1 MLSYQHAFHA
11 GNHADVLKH
20 FVLTYVLDSLNKKD
34 KPYIFF
40 DTHSGS
46 GIYDLL
52 DNRILKTGEA
62 QSGIQLLLQ
71 KKYELPLELNSYL
84 DLVQKYLEK
93 SLYPGSPEIECNKLK
108 ENSTLVLSE
117 LHPTEYELLKQNV
130 SKSDSAK
137 NKNVNVHF
145 RNGFEMLNALTPPQI
160 KRGAVL
166 IDPSYEE
173 LSDYQNVE
181 KSITSVYK
189 KWTNG
194 IFLLWYPLLAHR
206 DNVIQNMKNNIVSKI
221 KKISPNVEICNISL
235 CVNTKDSHQEVDLQ
249 NLSKNNP
256 PRLYGSSMLVINYP
270 WKLPESSQIAMEKVA
285 QILGQNGNGSVEV
298 EIM

>member
-1 MLSYQHAFHA
+1 M
-11 GNHADVLKH
+11 
-20 FVLTYVLDSLNKKD
+20 
-34 KPYIFF
+34 
-40 DTHSGS
+40 
-46 GIYDLL
+46 
-52 DNRILKTGEA
+52 
-62 QSGIQLLLQ
+62 LLQ
-71 KKYELPLELNSYL
+71 KKDELPLELNSYL
-84 DLVQKYLEK
+84 DLVQKYLKK

-117 LHPTEYELLKQNV
+117 LHPTEYELLQQNV
-130 SKSDSAK
+130 SQSDSAK

-181 KSITSVYK
+181 KAITSVYK

-235 CVNTKDSHQEVDLQ
+235 CVNSKDSHQEVDLQ

-285 QILGQNGNGSVEV
+285 QILGQNGNGRVEV
-298 EIM
+298 EMM